1 MLWVVSVNGE
11 LPVFTVAVCG
21 VIVVLIE
28 AEYAVNPSTF
38 AS

>member
-1 MLWVVSVNGE
+1 MLWVVNVNGE